1 MKNFFAYIRVST
13 VRQGERGVSLQEQ
26 RDTIERYAARNG
38 LEVIR
43 WFDERETAAKRGRP
57 IFAEMLKMLRNHR
70 ADGVII
76 HKIDRS
82 ARNLRD
88 WADLIDLS
96 EQFGFELRFAN
107 ESVDLS
113 SRGGRLSADIQAVVA
128 VDYVRNLREEI
139 RKGFYGR
146 LKQGLYPMQ
155 APLGYL
161 NQGQGKPK
169 VPDPA
174 KAPLVRKAFELYA
187 TGSYSLQTL
196 TEEMRLLG
204 LRNRSGN
211 PLSLGG
217 LSKILNNPFY
227 IGLIKLR
234 GSGETFAG
242 IHEPIVG
249 KSLFDRVHMVLNGRT
264 PVRALTHDFP
274 FRKFMRCAACGYLL
288 RGEKQKGRVYY
299 RCHRNGCAGNC
310 IREDGV
316 DGSLRRTLA
325 PLIFAPEEWRYLER
339 KFPHLKDE
347 AEKERQRARAA
358 FALKLGELKERVN
371 RLTDAL
377 IDRLIEKETYE
388 ERKAPLL
395 MEQKEIEERQRDLD
409 AGRTPAE
416 RLAELVELA
425 GTAHLQYELGSD
437 EEKRELLKLLGSN
450 CSVIRKTVD
459 FTMFPPFQTIAN
471 RPKISVGGASRDTGR
486 TWDEIL
492 HRLVIIIRDTPLELF
507 DRISTFLS
515 QRRDADP
522 KHLSPLIHQA
532 ASHNGNTPAG

>member
-1 MKNFFAYIRVST
+1 
-13 VRQGERGVSLQEQ
+13 
-26 RDTIERYAARNG
+26 
-38 LEVIR
+38 
-43 WFDERETAAKRGRP
+43 
-57 IFAEMLKMLRNHR
+57 MLKLLRSHR

-96 EQFGFELRFAN
+96 EQSSFELRFAN

-146 LKQGLYPMQ
+146 LKQGLYPIR

-161 NQGQGKPK
+161 DQGQGKPK

-187 TGSYSLQTL
+187 TGAYSLNTL
-196 TEEMRLLG
+196 TEEMRLVG

-211 PLSLGG
+211 PVSLSG
-217 LSKILNNPFY
+217 LSTILNNTFY
-227 IGLIKLR
+227 IGLIEIR
-234 GSGETFAG
+234 RSGETFAG
-242 IHEPIVG
+242 IHEPIVH
-249 KSLFDRVHMVLNGRT
+249 KSLFDRVQMILKGRT
-264 PVRALTHDFP
+264 PVRGLRHDFR
-274 FRKFMRCAACGYLL
+274 FRTLLRCAGCGYLL

-299 RCHRNGCAGNC
+299 RCHGKGCGGNC

-316 DGSLRRTLA
+316 EGSLRRTLT
-325 PLIFAPEEWRYLER
+325 PLILAPEEWRYLER

-347 AEKERQRARAA
+347 AEKERQTARAA
-358 FALKLGELKERVN
+358 FALKLADLKERLN

-377 IDRLIEKETYE
+377 IDRLIEKETFE

-395 MEQKEIEERQRDLD
+395 MQQKEIEERQRDLD
-409 AGRTPAE
+409 AGRTSAE

-425 GTAHLQYELGSD
+425 GISHLLYEIGSD
-437 EEKRELLKLLGSN
+437 EEKRELLKILGSN
-450 CSVIRKTVD
+450 CSVIRKNVE

-471 RPKISVGGASRDTGR
+471 RPKTSEGGASRDTGR

-492 HRLVIIIRDTPLELF
+492 RSLLIIIRDTPLELF
-507 DRISTFLS
+507 DRISSFLS
-515 QRRDADP
+515 ARRKEDP
-522 KHLSPLIHQA
+522 APSSTRFHQA
-532 ASHNGNTPAG
+532 VGDNGNIPAS

>member
-1 MKNFFAYIRVST
+1 MKNFFGYIRVST

-38 LEVIR
+38 LEVTR

-57 IFAEMLKMLRNHR
+57 IFAEMLKLLRNRR

-107 ESVDLS
+107 ESVDLT

-146 LKQGLYPMQ
+146 LKQGLYPMR

-174 KAPLVRKAFELYA
+174 KAPLVKKAFELYT
-187 TGSYSLQTL
+187 TGSYSLETL
-196 TEEMRLLG
+196 TEEMLLLG
-204 LRNRSGN
+204 LRNRGGN
-211 PLSLGG
+211 PVSLNG
-217 LSKILNNPFY
+217 LSTMLNNPFY
-227 IGLIKLR
+227 VGLIKLK
-234 GSGETFAG
+234 GTGETFAG
-242 IHEPIVG
+242 IHQPIVS
-249 KSLFDRVHMVLNGRT
+249 KSLFDRVQMILNGRT
-264 PVRALTHDFP
+264 PVHALTHDLP

-299 RCHRNGCAGNC
+299 RCHHKGCAGNC
-310 IREDGV
+310 IREDSV
-316 DGSLRRTLA
+316 DGGLRRTLA
-325 PLIFAPEEWRYLER
+325 PLRLAPAEWRYLER
-339 KFPHLKDE
+339 KFPRLKDE
-347 AEKERQRARAA
+347 AEKDRQTARSVL
-358 FALKLGELKERVN
+358 ALKLAESKERQE

-377 IDRLIEKETYE
+377 IDRLIDKETYQK
-388 ERKAPLL
+388 RKDHYLWYRKRSRNGKGTSIQDARWQSALRKWSNSQESRICYTKSDL
-395 MEQKEIEERQRDLD
+395 MKK
-409 AGRTPAE
+409 
-416 RLAELVELA
+416 
-425 GTAHLQYELGSD
+425 S
-437 EEKRELLKLLGSN
+437 
-450 CSVIRKTVD
+450 
-459 FTMFPPFQTIAN
+459 
-471 RPKISVGGASRDTGR
+471 ASC
-486 TWDEIL
+486 
-492 HRLVIIIRDTPLELF
+492 
-507 DRISTFLS
+507 
-515 QRRDADP
+515 
-522 KHLSPLIHQA
+522 
-532 ASHNGNTPAG
+532 